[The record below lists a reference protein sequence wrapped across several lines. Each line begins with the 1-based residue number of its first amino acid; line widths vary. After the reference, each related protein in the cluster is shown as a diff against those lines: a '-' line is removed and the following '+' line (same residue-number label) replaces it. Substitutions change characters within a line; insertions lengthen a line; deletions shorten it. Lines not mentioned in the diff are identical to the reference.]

1 MNGLMTPKVVSF
13 NRAEFEQDLYAR
25 SSGLGYEGP
34 LVKKMQ
40 KPEKDDLL
48 MEVEG
53 EDLENLLIQPQN
65 KSSVVEVDFFKG
77 RSNNNIFLETSK
89 E

>member
-1 MNGLMTPKVVSF
+1 MTYRSNSNPDIEQYKKQDMNGQMTPKVVSF
-13 NRAEFEQDLYAR
+13 SRKEFEQDLYAR

-40 KPEKDDLL
+40 KPEKEDLQ

-53 EDLENLLIQPQN
+53 ED
-65 KSSVVEVDFFKG
+65 
-77 RSNNNIFLETSK
+77 
-89 E
+89 